1 MCSNVVV
8 LAVLLY
14 GRRHFG
20 SNVNTL
26 MTNQSAMDLL
36 ASVFITIGISM
47 GTHRMSPSYPW
58 LGKLGNDMVCFLFR
72 NKLFPGICIN
82 AEKFGLAT
90 KITSGFLGTTLCDG
104 LSSS

>member
-36 ASVFITIGISM
+36 ASIFITIGMSM
-47 GTHRMSPSYPW
+47 GNPRMPPSYPW
-58 LGKLGNDMVCFLFR
+58 LGKLGNDVVCFLFR
-72 NKLFPGICIN
+72 NKLFAVICIN
-82 AEKFGLAT
+82 AEKFGPASLVPR
-90 KITSGFLGTTLCDG
+90 
-104 LSSS
+104 